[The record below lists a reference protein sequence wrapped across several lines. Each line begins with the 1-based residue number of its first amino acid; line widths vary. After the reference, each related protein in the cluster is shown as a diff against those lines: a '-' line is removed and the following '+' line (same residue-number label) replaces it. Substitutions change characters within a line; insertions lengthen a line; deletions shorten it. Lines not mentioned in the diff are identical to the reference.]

1 MIKIKRVYD
10 KPARTDAYRALVD
23 RLWPRGVA
31 RASLPLA
38 AWLKEA
44 APSDELRRWFKHD
57 PAKWPEFQR
66 RYRLETRP
74 RFSLLCHWKMLA
86 VDDSLGRR

>member
-1 MIKIKRVYD
+1 MVKIKRVYD
-10 KPARTDAYRALVD
+10 KPARTDAYRVLVD
-23 RLWPRGVA
+23 RLWPSGVA

-44 APSDELRRWFKHD
+44 APGDELPRWFKHD

-66 RYRLETRP
+66 RYGKHGHLSASYAIGR
-74 RFSLLCHWKMLA
+74 CCGIALA
-86 VDDSLGRR
+86 RGS